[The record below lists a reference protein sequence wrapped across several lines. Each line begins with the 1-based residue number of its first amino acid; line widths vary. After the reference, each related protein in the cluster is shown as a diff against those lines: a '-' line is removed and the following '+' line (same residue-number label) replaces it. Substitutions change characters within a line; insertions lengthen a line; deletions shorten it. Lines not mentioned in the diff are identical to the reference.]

1 MISLKLRQ
9 AVPLYKSIMEE
20 IKIRVEIANN
30 VLLAPPPLPETVV
43 REFCS
48 LQIRFVCELIAL
60 GCLVAH
66 GDINKSNKL
75 TKYYQADR
83 IMHSLEE
90 LNPEFFPRPVIER
103 IEGPHCLHYEFK
115 TSGYL
120 NKSDFL
126 RVYNQ
131 TCGKALH
138 RGSLKHLLSPRHQE
152 KAPLIEI
159 RGLIS
164 KIRELL
170 NPHVILLHDQST
182 VLLCSMSVKGTGEVA
197 VHLADALEQT
207 PHDR

>member
-1 MISLKLRQ
+1 MASSRLRQ

-20 IKIRVEIANN
+20 IKIRVDIANQ
-30 VLLAPPPLPETVV
+30 VLMAPPPLPETVLN
-43 REFCS
+43 EFCF

-66 GDINKSNKL
+66 GDITKSNRL

-83 IMHSLEE
+83 IMNNLEE

-103 IEGPHCLHYEFK
+103 IAEPHRIHYEFK

-120 NKSDFL
+120 NKREFM

-138 RGSLKHLLSPRHQE
+138 RGSLKHLLSLSHQQ
-152 KAPLIEI
+152 KAPLTEI
-159 RGLIS
+159 KGLII

-182 VLLCSMSVKGTGEVA
+182 VLLCSMSTKDTGEVQ
-197 VHLADALEQT
+197 VHLADSLT
-207 PHDR
+207 PTPDA